1 MKYIDICK
9 KWLNLFHLISTF
21 SDVLTSG
28 FPSFH
33 ILSILAN
40 CFASKFSDLLTFIN
54 FMFPTFTQFEKWTVK
69 KSNFDSFQKVIF
81 HSLPVVGLSMKYF
94 YTILL
99 PLNLVIFQKSI
110 FFFKTTVFSMLAI
123 FSNLFK
129 FWTSNPPR
137 PPLQLIFIAFL
148 SYKFSKFPKTLSKTL
163 ILQNIL
169 FSSNQKMVKWLNKW

>member
-69 KSNFDSFQKVIF
+69 KSNFDSFQKAILY
-81 HSLPVVGLSMKYF
+81 SLPVVGLSMKYF

-99 PLNLVIFQKSI
+99 PLLVSLANISKTWS
-110 FFFKTTVFSMLAI
+110 FFKRAYFS
-123 FSNLFK
+123 SNLFANK
-129 FWTSNPPR
+129 KLLSNKNESFFNVGNFLR
-137 PPLQLIFIAFL
+137 TLQVLNFKSAQTPL
-148 SYKFSKFPKTLSKTL
+148 
-163 ILQNIL
+163 
-169 FSSNQKMVKWLNKW
+169 

>member
-1 MKYIDICK
+1 MKYNDICK

-54 FMFPTFTQFEKWTVK
+54 FMFPTFTQFEKCTVE

-81 HSLPVVGLSMKYF
+81 LSLPVVGQLHNFAIIIRGKLWEVVQ
-94 YTILL
+94 IC
-99 PLNLVIFQKSI
+99 PDHPVINVYRIYKIQVSKISKNFVETFLQI
-110 FFFKTTVFSMLAI
+110 RTW
-123 FSNLFK
+123 SNG
-129 FWTSNPPR
+129 
-137 PPLQLIFIAFL
+137 
-148 SYKFSKFPKTLSKTL
+148 
-163 ILQNIL
+163 
-169 FSSNQKMVKWLNKW
+169 

>member
-81 HSLPVVGLSMKYF
+81 HSLPVVGQLHNFAFIIRGKLWEVVKNSKRPYLYQKVNNKKSEGAF
-94 YTILL
+94 PGQHGHILKR
-99 PLNLVIFQKSI
+99 IFQKST
-110 FFFKTTVFSMLAI
+110 FFFT
-123 FSNLFK
+123 
-129 FWTSNPPR
+129 
-137 PPLQLIFIAFL
+137 FL
-148 SYKFSKFPKTLSKTL
+148 
-163 ILQNIL
+163 
-169 FSSNQKMVKWLNKW
+169 